1 VAIET
6 NAKEIVLTQH
16 KTALI
21 VGASRGLGLAL
32 TEEYARRGY
41 RVIATVRTPSA
52 ALDRVAAEFREHL
65 EIETVDVT
73 DAQAVTALKQRIKDR
88 RLDTLFVN
96 AGICLAREN
105 TPIDADERDFVA
117 MMLTNALSPMRVVE
131 CFEDQ
136 VPGDGVIAVMSSE
149 LGSIARNRGFWE
161 LYSASKA
168 ALNMLMA
175 CFARRHAPDSRAM
188 LLVAPGWVRTEMGT
202 EAAGLSIEESIPH
215 VVTAVEAQAGNP
227 GLRFIDRHGQTLP
240 W

>member
-1 VAIET
+1 MA
-6 NAKEIVLTQH
+6 QQ
-16 KTALI
+16 KTVFI

-32 TEEYARRGY
+32 AEEYAYRGY
-41 RVIATVRTPSA
+41 HVIATVRTSSA
-52 ALDRVAAEFREHL
+52 ALDGIAAEFPHRL

-73 DAQAVTALKQRIKDR
+73 EPQAIAALKQRIKNR

-105 TPIDADERDFVA
+105 TPRDSDPHDFIA
-117 MMLTNALSPMRVVE
+117 MMLTNALSPMRLVE
-131 CFEDQ
+131 YFEDQ
-136 VPGDGVIAVMSSE
+136 VPADGIIAVMSSE
-149 LGSIARNRGFWE
+149 LGSITRNRGFWE

-215 VVTAVEAQAGNP
+215 VVTAVEAQSGHA